1 MKKVWTVLNGDWLF
15 KVFSF
20 SSIGLITASFIV
32 PPTGIID
39 PSVFAG
45 VGEIFAFAAL
55 YEVHR
60 AIDKGL
66 GATIQHNN
74 TTITVRDDD
83 GDTGG
88 EEMEKD

>member
-1 MKKVWTVLNGDWLF
+1 MKKVWNILNGDWLF
-15 KVFSF
+15 KLFSF

-32 PPTGIID
+32 PPTGVID

-60 AIDKGL
+60 AIDKGM

-74 TTITVRDDD
+74 TSITLRDDD
-83 GDTGG
+83 GTDSR
-88 EEMEKD
+88 EEME